1 MSNYSFKKVEWTSQ
15 KGLNFSK
22 IFFRDFF
29 NEISFIPL
37 KGSFYWKGHFRR
49 EGYKEGGKEGNPDRK
64 LGGKEERYIKEVLVR
79 KWIF

>member
-29 NEISFIPL
+29 NEISFRLL
-37 KGSFYWKGHFRR
+37 KGSFYWKGHLRR
-49 EGYKEGGKEGNPDRK
+49 KGDTQGGNKEPQIGS
-64 LGGKEERYIKEVLVR
+64 
-79 KWIF
+79 

>member
-29 NEISFIPL
+29 NEISFRPL

-49 EGYKEGGKEGNPDRK
+49 EGYKGGEEGTP
-64 LGGKEERYIKEVLVR
+64 VR
-79 KWIF
+79 KKGV